1 MNEGKGVLKSKT
13 IWYNVLTLLALSLT
27 AVADHTLVTENPV
40 LVGGV
45 AVATALVNLGLRLVT
60 KEPIK

>member
-1 MNEGKGVLKSKT
+1 MEGKALLASKT
-13 IWYNVLTLLALSLT
+13 IWFNLLTLLSLSLA
-27 AVADHTLVTENPV
+27 AVTDHTVVTENPL
-40 LVGGV
+40 LVGAV

>member
-1 MNEGKGVLKSKT
+1 MEPKPVLKSKT
-13 IWYNVLTLLALSLT
+13 VWYNLLTLLAVSLT
-27 AVADHTLVTENPV
+27 AVADHTVITDNPV

-60 KEPIK
+60 KSPIK